1 MNEHQAISILMPV
14 KNAALFLRECLD
26 SIVNQ
31 EEANFELIAVDDH
44 STDSSLKILEEY
56 QKKDPRVQVYKN
68 KQQGIIAAL
77 RLAYKKSSGV
87 FITRMDSD
95 DIMSLYKLKR
105 LKSNLT
111 AFGVGHIALGKV
123 KYFSES
129 ILGEGFIRY
138 EHWLNTLI
146 ESGTNF
152 NEIYKECVIPSP
164 CWMVYREDLDRC
176 EAFIPDNYPEDY
188 DLAFRFYRKGLSP
201 IKCDEVLHYWRD
213 YASRTS
219 RTHVHYSDNTFMDIK
234 SNYFLQL
241 EYTPKKELVIWG
253 AGKKGKSLAKLL
265 IAKNIPFTWICD
277 NPNKIGK
284 FIYDQKLVSFTY
296 LESIENSQSIVTVAN
311 PKAQKEIRAYFRVK
325 KGIENSDFFFFC

>member
-56 QKKDPRVQVYKN
+56 QKKDPRVQVHKN
-68 KQQGIIAAL
+68 KQHGIIAAL

-95 DIMSLYKLKR
+95 DIMSLHKLKR

-111 AFGVGHIALGKV
+111 AFGIGHIALGKV

-129 ILGEGFIRY
+129 TLGEGFIRY
-138 EHWLNTLI
+138 EHWLNRLI

-176 EAFIPDNYPEDY
+176 EAFTPDNYPEDY
-188 DLAFRFYRKGLSP
+188 DLAFRFYRKGLTP

-213 YASRTS
+213 YVNRTS
-219 RTHVHYSDNTFMDIK
+219 V
-234 SNYFLQL
+234 
-241 EYTPKKELVIWG
+241 
-253 AGKKGKSLAKLL
+253 
-265 IAKNIPFTWICD
+265 
-277 NPNKIGK
+277 
-284 FIYDQKLVSFTY
+284 
-296 LESIENSQSIVTVAN
+296 
-311 PKAQKEIRAYFRVK
+311 
-325 KGIENSDFFFFC
+325 